1 MSRTELR
8 VQAAVYLQSRAILE
22 LYLPGGRERSR
33 LSVPISRNVSS
44 LDEHRRRRRYLGVG
58 PKAALDDRQGGDL
71 VRVRVRVKVL
81 GLGC

>member
-1 MSRTELR
+1 MI
-8 VQAAVYLQSRAILE
+8 RAPTWPKGKATKVGLISITYICPE
-22 LYLPGGRERSR
+22 RGGRERSR

-71 VRVRVRVKVL
+71 
-81 GLGC
+81 